1 MSTPETKEPS
11 SIYFNLD
18 SDAFLKGTS
27 VNSRLSLLGK
37 ELYDNIENL
46 ILDEN
51 ILGKAFNKRN
61 LDKKTIYS
69 AYKFKLNLDE
79 LNSDS
84 ASVENV
90 LIEEKNRE
98 ILFKGEEDEEE
109 KIEEEEKKEIK
120 VEKRMNEEEL
130 FGDIEKNIDE
140 NIKKMKEKKNKVKN
154 KEELA
159 DEFDK
164 FLQEGNNDN
173 NKIEVN
179 NNAVNNKNDNNN
191 AKKEKFDSSA
201 NLFQDLSYYEQ
212 EYNEQNKPLIIEDN
226 PNP

>member
-1 MSTPETKEPS
+1 MSTPETQEPN
-11 SIYFNLD
+11 SIYSNLD

-109 KIEEEEKKEIK
+109 KEKIEEEEKKEVK

-140 NIKKMKEKKNKVKN
+140 NIKKMQEKKNKVK
-154 KEELA
+154 KS
-159 DEFDK
+159 
-164 FLQEGNNDN
+164 FL
-173 NKIEVN
+173 I
-179 NNAVNNKNDNNN
+179 
-191 AKKEKFDSSA
+191 
-201 NLFQDLSYYEQ
+201 
-212 EYNEQNKPLIIEDN
+212 
-226 PNP
+226 

>member
-1 MSTPETKEPS
+1 M
-11 SIYFNLD
+11 
-18 SDAFLKGTS
+18 
-27 VNSRLSLLGK
+27 
-37 ELYDNIENL
+37 
-46 ILDEN
+46 
-51 ILGKAFNKRN
+51 
-61 LDKKTIYS
+61 
-69 AYKFKLNLDE
+69 DE

-109 KIEEEEKKEIK
+109 KEKIEEEKKEVK

-130 FGDIEKNIDE
+130 FGDIEKNIDD
-140 NIKKMKEKKNKVKN
+140 NIKKMQEKKNKVKN
-154 KEELA
+154 KEELD

-173 NKIEVN
+173 KDAEIYNNTVN
-179 NNAVNNKNDNNN
+179 NNNNVKV
-191 AKKEKFDSSA
+191 ERFDSSA

-212 EYNEQNKPLIIEDN
+212 EYNEQNKPSILEDN
-226 PNP
+226 PKPQKTQEVKETSKQNKDMENIFDILSDEEKDKEEIIIFFI